1 MMRLCMSRLVNKSI
15 LIVLCLAVLLA
26 ATARA
31 GIEAGAGLRVITPDP
46 LLPVSGGMGP
56 TSPAR
61 EKRGDLTARAMVFQ
75 RDDVRVAIVSVDL
88 LGFPSVLC
96 DRARRLVP
104 RIPAANILIGATHTH
119 SAPDC
124 YAFPDGQGG
133 HTGDLAYMD
142 MVCRKIAEAVGEAVD
157 NLRPAQVKVATGQP
171 RGKIAYNY
179 YAPDLY
185 DRRASVLQAVTPDGE
200 TIATL
205 VNYAVHPE
213 VLGAD
218 VGILSPDLVGPM
230 RERIES
236 QAGGMAIFMT
246 GAQGGMVTADN
257 RDLDRPRDS
266 LRGYWEDARTWDECV
281 RIGHTLADEA
291 LRIIQDA
298 PVQTDPTL
306 FCGAVDVEFPV
317 ESDLIWQVILHS
329 PLGYPHSA
337 DRSVTTRVNVVNLGS
352 AQILTIPGE
361 ALPNIGFYLKRKMRG
376 KHNLLFGLTNDAFG
390 YILTKV
396 DYNSFDRYDYITRTS
411 LGEMTGEIFIQK
423 ALDFIDACPRPAE

>member
-96 DRARRLVP
+96 ARARRLVP
-104 RIPAANILIGATHTH
+104 RIPTANILIGATHTH

-185 DRRASVLQAVTPDGE
+185 DRRASVLGRHSRRRDDRHAGQLRRA
-200 TIATL
+200 
-205 VNYAVHPE
+205 
-213 VLGAD
+213 
-218 VGILSPDLVGPM
+218 SRGP
-230 RERIES
+230 RRRR
-236 QAGGMAIFMT
+236 
-246 GAQGGMVTADN
+246 
-257 RDLDRPRDS
+257 RDLEPRS
-266 LRGYWEDARTWDECV
+266 SRADARAN
-281 RIGHTLADEA
+281 R
-291 LRIIQDA
+291 
-298 PVQTDPTL
+298 
-306 FCGAVDVEFPV
+306 
-317 ESDLIWQVILHS
+317 
-329 PLGYPHSA
+329 
-337 DRSVTTRVNVVNLGS
+337 
-352 AQILTIPGE
+352 IPGRRHGD
-361 ALPNIGFYLKRKMRG
+361 LHDGRPGRHGHGR
-376 KHNLLFGLTNDAFG
+376 
-390 YILTKV
+390 
-396 DYNSFDRYDYITRTS
+396 
-411 LGEMTGEIFIQK
+411 Q
-423 ALDFIDACPRPAE
+423 PRP